1 MGLYDQHKGAQ
12 LSLGVTYDF
21 PLHIDHIV
29 KISSTIGDNLSLDML
44 TAKVNQTTLYF
55 STSQYIPKR
64 FSIRPNKFFH
74 IFFIIK
80 VINKGIT

>member
-12 LSLGVTYDF
+12 LSLGVTHDF

-55 STSQYIPKR
+55 STSQYIPKQL
-64 FSIRPNKFFH
+64 SIGPNQ
-74 IFFIIK
+74 IFPHCFYYK
-80 VINKGIT
+80 S